1 MKKVFVNGTFD
12 LLHVGHL
19 ELLNYARQQGDY
31 LVVGL
36 DCDERVKKLK
46 GSGRPIHN
54 QLERMH
60 MLMNIRAVDEVVIF
74 LSDDGLEDL
83 VNRVSP
89 DLMIV
94 GSDWKGKPIIGSEY
108 AKEVRFYDRLPNFST
123 TNIIKSI
130 IDRRDLL

>member
-12 LLHVGHL
+12 LLHVGHI

-36 DCDERVKKLK
+36 DCDARVKELK
-46 GSGRPIHN
+46 GPGRPIHT

-60 MLMNIRAVDEVVIF
+60 LLMNIRAVDEVVTF

-83 VNRVSP
+83 VCRVSP
-89 DLMIV
+89 DIMIV
-94 GSDWKGKPIIGSEY
+94 GSDWKGKHIIGSEY
-108 AKEVRFYDRLPNFST
+108 AKELRFYDRLPNFSS
-123 TNIIKSI
+123 TNIIQSI